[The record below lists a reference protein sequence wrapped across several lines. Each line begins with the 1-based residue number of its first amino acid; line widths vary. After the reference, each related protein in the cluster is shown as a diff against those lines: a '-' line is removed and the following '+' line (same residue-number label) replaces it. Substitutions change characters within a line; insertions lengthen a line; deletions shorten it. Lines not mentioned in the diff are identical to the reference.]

1 MRCLNVTPRPGVSRV
16 GHSAGRDG
24 KSPESVRVEALMVV
38 VELMVKFPL
47 VAARISGGKLN

>member
-1 MRCLNVTPRPGVSRV
+1 M

-24 KSPESVRVEALMVV
+24 MASETVRVEALMVI

-47 VAARISGGKLN
+47 VVARISGGKLN